1 MTGMWMFL
9 LVNDYGL
16 IGYGMQLLSLIISV
30 FLFLLFWTSSDEL
43 PLFALIVLVIT
54 ISFWHGMYVVSPS
67 KIPDYGTESQKSKM
81 AYCIQQYMQTEHV
94 SLETITNENLKSIM
108 IKCQERDEKNAPIQE
123 EQLKNKQLQD
133 GIRKVINENK

>member
-16 IGYGMQLLSLIISV
+16 MGYGMQLLSLIISV
-30 FLFLLFWTSSDEL
+30 FLFLLFWASSDEL

-67 KIPDYGTESQKSKM
+67 QIPDYGTESQKSKM